1 MGAAEMKS
9 DKAAARAHREPWL
22 KRLYLPA
29 YGVGEAARLA
39 DIHRTTVSSWYY
51 GRIKPRGERGPR
63 VFDERERG
71 TPLSYLQLVEVA
83 FVATLRKMGVT
94 LGRIRIARD
103 YLAKRFDTEYPFAQL
118 EPMTDGARVLNEL
131 KEEQGPWLDQV
142 LLEEASA
149 HGQIIWVGPIVDRIR
164 QFEYEHGWAIR
175 WFPRGKEGPIVV
187 DPQIQFG
194 APILKDCG
202 LPTMVVRER
211 YEAGEKP
218 EEIEQDFV
226 GITSLAILQALEFEG
241 IAAVAA
247 A

>member
-1 MGAAEMKS
+1 MAIQ
-9 DKAAARAHREPWL
+9 KAAARAHREPWL

-29 YGVGEAARLA
+29 YGVSEAARLA
-39 DIHRTTVSSWYY
+39 QIHRTTVSCWYY
-51 GRIKPRGERGPR
+51 GRIKPRGERGDR
-63 VFDERERG
+63 VLDERERG

-83 FVATLRKMGVT
+83 FVATLRKMGVQ

-103 YLAKRFDTEYPFAQL
+103 YLAKRFDTDYPFAQL
-118 EPMTDGARVLNEL
+118 ELKTDGARVLNDL
-131 KEEQGPWLDQV
+131 KEEQGRWVGRL

-149 HGQIIWVGPIVDRIR
+149 HGQVIWVEPILDRIR
-164 QFEYEHGWAIR
+164 QFEYHEDSGWAIR
-175 WFPRGKEGPIVV
+175 WFPRGKDGPIVV

-194 APILKDCG
+194 APILKDYG
-202 LPTMVVRER
+202 LPTMVIRER
-211 YEAGEKP
+211 YQVGEKP